1 MFYYVADPSLFD
13 LLFIVNS
20 SLIFLKKNVVNFA
33 NPKMEG
39 VKTDLDKLHTT
50 YRPFVDESNESE
62 EDEAPP
68 NFSTGKLSLKEKIL
82 VC

>member
-20 SLIFLKKNVVNFA
+20 SLIFLKKNVNFA